1 MANLTG
7 NLKDSMTATFPRE
20 FDIPNAMTIQEI
32 YDKLNARAAAFQM
45 PFSVKGGIPG
55 ERVVFEKEPHLDV
68 TICVMRKGV
77 KGVASRP
84 LLQGQYNDGV
94 TDTIK
99 KILADET
106 VPDYVAPAVMPGA
119 DKPLNWLTL
128 LLLCIFGGG
137 AGIHRFYAG
146 KIGTGILYLFTG
158 GLFGIGWLID
168 LVKIATGK
176 FTDKNGNVVQK
187 A

>member
-1 MANLTG
+1 
-7 NLKDSMTATFPRE
+7 
-20 FDIPNAMTIQEI
+20 
-32 YDKLNARAAAFQM
+32 M

-55 ERVVFEKEPHLDV
+55 ERVVFEKEPNLDV
-68 TICVMRKGV
+68 TIWLHVKDGTHIKITPVTQDSSAKINGIDVGKNSVMRKGV

-84 LLQGQYNDGV
+84 LLQGQYIDGV

-128 LLLCIFGGG
+128 LLLCIFVGG